1 MKKLLFILSLFS
13 LSIITGCGNNEDYSS
28 PQQELPVKAMPSELI
43 GYWKIKHYTYLND
56 PNFGHDETAGY
67 YISIQSDNKVKFK
80 DPNGERSG
88 IAFVRDNG
96 DFYIIDQYIDFKVS
110 DSKKYPGQ
118 KEFIVKYNNEKIYY
132 SGIMTGEKN

>member
-1 MKKLLFILSLFS
+1 MKNTLLILLLFS
-13 LSIITGCGNNEDYSS
+13 LTLATGCGDSDNYTS
-28 PQQELPVKAMPSELI
+28 PKEEFPAKSMPVELVGL
-43 GYWKIKHYTYLND
+43 WKIKHYTYLND

-67 YISIQSDNKVKFK
+67 YINIQSDNKVKYK

-88 IAFVRDNG
+88 TAFVRDNG
-96 DFYIIDQYIDFKVS
+96 DFYLIDQYIDFKVS
-110 DSKKYPGQ
+110 ESKKYPGQ